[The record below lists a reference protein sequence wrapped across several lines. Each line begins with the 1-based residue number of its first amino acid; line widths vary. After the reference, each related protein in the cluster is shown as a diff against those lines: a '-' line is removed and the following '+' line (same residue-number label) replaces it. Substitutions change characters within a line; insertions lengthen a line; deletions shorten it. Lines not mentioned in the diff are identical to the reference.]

1 MGNEKKKKNVTPT
14 LKWEVLRTAKA
25 YSNTTKRCFLYFHE
39 KIAITYPYPDK
50 LLNRRSELV
59 TKRSHGNN
67 FLLKNFN
74 SND

>member
-1 MGNEKKKKNVTPT
+1 MKKIKNVTQT

-25 YSNTTKRCFLYFHE
+25 YSNITKRFSLCLHE
-39 KIAITYPYPDK
+39 KLAIITYPYLDE

-59 TKRSHGNN
+59 TKCRHENQ

-74 SND
+74 SSD